1 MAETRQTI
9 TNRARELVSSLLVP
23 SGAPFKDYLRATD
36 CCTAVM
42 NYTDLEPD
50 REYLAQW
57 RAAFAALMVAESSE
71 RTPLLRQLRHDF
83 DRGRSPLPTLIAH
96 RR

>member
-1 MAETRQTI
+1 MAEIRRTI
-9 TNRARELVSSLLVP
+9 SNRARELVASLLMP
-23 SGAPFKDYLRATD
+23 SGSPFKDYLRATD

-42 NYTDLEPD
+42 NYTDLEAD

-57 RAAFAALMVAESSE
+57 RAAFAALMVAEATE
-71 RTPLLRQLRHDF
+71 RAPLLRQLRNDL
-83 DRGRSPLPTLIAH
+83 DQGRSPLSTLISH